1 MAQHPT
7 DMRMGV
13 NRLSGQGQIGRT
25 GSFERRRLYFCG
37 QILHAVMKILHWGAR
52 RIRGLL
58 QAALKRVAFTAFSC
72 ARRGFR
78 SMRWSEL
85 VL

>member
-1 MAQHPT
+1 MVFMVAIFAVKNAMFNLNESNRIVMAQHPT

-13 NRLSGQGQIGRT
+13 NCLSGRGQIGRT

-37 QILHAVMKILHWGAR
+37 QIPQGNENPALGAR

-58 QAALKRVAFTAFSC
+58 QAA
-72 ARRGFR
+72 
-78 SMRWSEL
+78 
-85 VL
+85 